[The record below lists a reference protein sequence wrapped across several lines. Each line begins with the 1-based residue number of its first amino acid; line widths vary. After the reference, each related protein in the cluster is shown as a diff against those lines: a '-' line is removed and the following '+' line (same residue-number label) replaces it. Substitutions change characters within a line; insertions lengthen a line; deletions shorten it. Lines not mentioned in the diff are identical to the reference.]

1 MKREHAAE
9 RLEKKWFGKGFRAFA
24 GGEQDPELY
33 AMFENWPLARSHPAR
48 P

>member
-33 AMFENWPLARSHPAR
+33 AMFENWAFGEIASGAA
-48 P
+48 